1 MEFRR
6 PPFDVADVEIAAAV
20 AMLAKRCFELE
31 IASEH
36 LLENSAT
43 FVEGENF
50 EAVVAGFVAADVGR
64 VGGFASRM
72 CKSC

>member
-1 MEFRR
+1 MFYLS
-6 PPFDVADVEIAAAV
+6 FDYDLRI
-20 AMLAKRCFELE
+20 LFKFFELE
-31 IASEH
+31 LASEH